1 MKKFMII
8 IISSFLITLIIIGA
22 NYVFE
27 KTSAVVEKAAE
38 EKTSEELIED
48 KRPQEWAEIV
58 FPEDEV
64 IEIRLYIDE
73 QQYDNMVENASSE
86 LYVPANI
93 IYNGITIKNIGIRP
107 KGNSSLREAISEGKE
122 QFSFKLKFDKYCSQ
136 DLYGIT
142 AIGLN
147 NCFSDASYIRE
158 IMSYEIIEEMGLPTP
173 GTTFCNV
180 YINDELAGLYLSVQ
194 QIDEGFTQ
202 AWFNDGDGDLYKPEG
217 TGANLVYIDD
227 EYSSYSGL
235 SERTNVDDEGK
246 AAVVEMIK
254 ILNSGEN
261 LEDVLYVDLVL
272 KYHALNTAMLSL
284 DSYMGGMFHNYYL
297 YGEDGKYM
305 IIPWDYNMSFGGFV
319 SGIDQ
324 TSGNETQFYI
334 DEPTSGA
341 MVNYPLINMLLL
353 NEDYLQQYHEYLTEL
368 ITGPLEIET
377 FTARAEE
384 LTALIDEYIKNDPEP
399 MSSYEAFQSALY
411 GTENSEQ
418 TETTEGI
425 QPPDIVNENPSKMGE
440 RKQIPFGES
449 NQNAREFLPI
459 MDASST
465 QMPEQMAQMRNN
477 RMNPGGMVGSRAL
490 LTFVASWTDN
500 IQKQLSGELAS
511 ANNGEGNQAGMRG
524 MNPGEQ
530 MNMADPGRPSMGG
543 QPPEGMPGGNPPQPP
558 EGMQPPGNL
567 PVPPE
572 GLDNQAMTQLFE
584 NKKGSPDDFKQ
595 ASIGFLLV
603 GADAGKYLLF
613 ILASFLVMFFAWL
626 IKRKN

>member
-8 IISSFLITLIIIGA
+8 IISCFLITLVIIGA

-27 KTSAVVEKAAE
+27 KTSAAIDTAAE
-38 EKTSEELIED
+38 AKTSEELIED
-48 KRPQEWAEIV
+48 KRPEEWAEVV

-73 QQYDNMVENASSE
+73 QQYNYMVENASSE
-86 LYVPANI
+86 LYVPADI
-93 IYNGITIKNIGIRP
+93 VYNGITLENIGIRP
-107 KGNSSLREAISEGKE
+107 KGNSSLREAISAGKE
-122 QFSFKLKFDKYCSQ
+122 QFSFKLKFDEYYSQ
-136 DLYGIT
+136 NLFGLT

-158 IMSYEIIEEMGLPTP
+158 IMSYEMIEEMGLPAP

-194 QIDEGFTQ
+194 QIDKVFTA

-217 TGANLVYIDD
+217 TGADLVYIDE

-235 SERTNVDDEGK
+235 GERTNVDDNGET
-246 AAVVEMIK
+246 AVVEMIRV
-254 ILNSGEN
+254 LNAGEN

-297 YGEDGKYM
+297 YGENGKYM
-305 IIPWDYNMSFGGFV
+305 IIPWDYNMSFGGFT

-324 TSGNETQFYI
+324 QVEDTTQFYI

-341 MVNYPLINMLLL
+341 MANYPLIDKLLS
-353 NEDYLQQYHEYLTEL
+353 NEVYLQLYHEYLTEL
-368 ITGPLEIET
+368 ITGSLEIET

-384 LTALIDEYIKNDPEP
+384 LTALIDDYVKNDPEP

-411 GTENSEQ
+411 DTGDTEQ
-418 TETTEGI
+418 AETFERI
-425 QPPDIVNENPSKMGE
+425 PPPDTINENTQEMEE
-440 RKQIPFGES
+440 R
-449 NQNAREFLPI
+449 R
-459 MDASST
+459 
-465 QMPEQMAQMRNN
+465 QMP
-477 RMNPGGMVGSRAL
+477 VGPAL
-490 LTFVASWTDN
+490 LTFVESWTEN

-511 ANNGEGNQAGMRG
+511 TNNGAGNQAGMKG
-524 MNPGEQ
+524 IKGVGKMDIAGG
-530 MNMADPGRPSMGG
+530 GRPPMGG
-543 QPPEGMPGGNPPQPP
+543 QPPEGMQGGNRPQPP
-558 EGMQPPGNL
+558 EGIQPPGNP

-572 GLDNQAMTQLFE
+572 GMDNAAMTKLHE
-584 NKKGSPDDFKQ
+584 NREGASNDIKQ
-595 ASIGFLLV
+595 ASVGFILV
-603 GADAGKYLLF
+603 WADASKYVL
-613 ILASFLVMFFAWL
+613 IIITAFLVMFLAWL
-626 IKRKN
+626 IKKN